1 MNTQPGMTAA
11 PPSFWVISL
20 LSTAWNAFGLMV
32 YYLTQIRFPAVM
44 AQTPPAVVKALDNA
58 PPLMTGA
65 WGLAVTAALA
75 GSVLLLARRKWAAV
89 AFAASLAGLLVL
101 TAYQLATDMPM
112 NAVQVVAIWIIALFL
127 WRYAVKASAA
137 GLLR

>member
-1 MNTQPGMTAA
+1 
-11 PPSFWVISL
+11 
-20 LSTAWNAFGLMV
+20 
-32 YYLTQIRFPAVM
+32 
-44 AQTPPAVVKALDNA
+44 
-58 PPLMTGA
+58 MTGA